1 MGQGVIYYCSNVES
15 EKIGWDVIAYHLS
28 DSVFLKMSR
37 QIRIIV
43 EQKMEKVSLR
53 DGKLSRDEDCFI
65 IKVSQSSD
73 VFSQLFPTQFIK
85 LRNMLRKTF

>member
-1 MGQGVIYYCSNVES
+1 MRHTEDDNGEDEDG
-15 EKIGWDVIAYHLS
+15 KG
-28 DSVFLKMSR
+28 
-37 QIRIIV
+37 
-43 EQKMEKVSLR
+43 